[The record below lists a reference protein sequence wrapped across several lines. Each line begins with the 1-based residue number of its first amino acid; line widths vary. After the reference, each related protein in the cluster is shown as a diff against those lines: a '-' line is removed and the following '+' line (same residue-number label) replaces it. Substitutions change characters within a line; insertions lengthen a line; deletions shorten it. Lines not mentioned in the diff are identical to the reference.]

1 MAVNAGPTI
10 GLTSARR
17 ETGPKEDSACP
28 VSDHPVVTVDWTA
41 TFLDAAAVSPQ
52 PTYPLD
58 GVSLVPWLAEGAP
71 YPVHDLFVRIAS
83 QGALRR
89 GRFKYLRDLRD
100 RAIHGNW
107 PKRPGPYELL
117 YDVTVDGRE
126 AANLAAHHP
135 DVVTDLRDAWDRF
148 NDTLLPYP
156 SGHRGLP
163 PRDPGNELE
172 RSYAD

>member
-1 MAVNAGPTI
+1 MGGGGATRRTGLRLVGGWYGSGAG
-10 GLTSARR
+10 SRMSR
-17 ETGPKEDSACP
+17 
-28 VSDHPVVTVDWTA
+28 
-41 TFLDAAAVSPQ
+41 
-52 PTYPLD
+52 
-58 GVSLVPWLAEGAP
+58 
-71 YPVHDLFVRIAS
+71 
-83 QGALRR
+83 
-89 GRFKYLRDLRD
+89 
-100 RAIHGNW
+100 